1 MFGWFKAETART
13 SRWNRFSAW
22 ASPADQRDQAL
33 KRARIAVRPSTQKGG
48 DVLGSHRAHH
58 AMHPNST
65 VAFHRAIRTLFTQIQ
80 KLRPNAAPS
89 GRWGP
94 TGLCGVETQTVR
106 LPALED
112 V

>member
-65 VAFHRAIRTLFTQIQ
+65 VAFQTTQATESTTTNGTQ
-80 KLRPNAAPS
+80 RNEQASGSPSWRRFELQWSPGRP
-89 GRWGP
+89 
-94 TGLCGVETQTVR
+94 Q
-106 LPALED
+106 
-112 V
+112 